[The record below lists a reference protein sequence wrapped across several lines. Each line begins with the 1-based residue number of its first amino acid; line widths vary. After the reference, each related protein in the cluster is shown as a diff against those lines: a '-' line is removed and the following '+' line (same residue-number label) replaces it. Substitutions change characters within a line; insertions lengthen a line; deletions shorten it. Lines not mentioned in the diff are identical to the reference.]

1 MDGGVL
7 VQLRAALA
15 VAMLAGFYVLG
26 AALAAAVGWVAV
38 WLLLIDPGSPDAQ
51 AGALA
56 LGALAVALLVPG
68 AAALL
73 SSGEPPPRDG
83 VAVDE
88 TQAPGLWAQTREL
101 AKLAGTRPPDEI
113 RLVAAVNAAVWQ
125 DTGALGLRAGR
136 RVLLVGAPL
145 LLVWPVAR
153 VRAVLAHELAHYSR
167 RHTGLAAITYRGMQA
182 MTRTIADAGPAGF
195 VLALYAAPY
204 AAVSLAVRRRTELEA
219 DDLAAR
225 VAGPDA
231 LAAALQDLGPLSAT
245 WELLIASY
253 AGWARTE
260 GYEPQDV
267 LLRFERDPR
276 LAPARPSSPG
286 PFDTHPSLEVRV
298 ARLAGGTSGTPGEE
312 RPAVE
317 LLADPGLLMATLRT
331 PDFDD
336 VVAAAARA
344 EARLDVARL
353 KRVGGLD
360 RAVSLLEEDP
370 DGPESTTAIDFV
382 VAALVA
388 AGRAEYTHAWSRPL
402 RLEPAGVARTVRAAA
417 EDPDEVPAL
426 VELLVGFGLLQR
438 RGTPLPMGPLSG
450 PGRLADDLFD
460 VSFSPRDQRRRTD
473 LRVFP
478 AALAAATLMDLRRA
492 GCIDTSGHV
501 LRVVGEA
508 TGDRYL
514 DAVLAR
520 LAAAPPRRVDTW
532 LTELGSD
539 VVETVATRRRLMG
552 RYGQQSTY
560 HSSNESVRPGFDA
573 EVRERV
579 LAALD
584 RGPALDPDL
593 DLGVLLWATET
604 AGAVLGR
611 QAVQARFL
619 LGRIAAED
627 PIARAVRTVAG
638 HGVSVQVTTDPQVS

>member
-1 MDGGVL
+1 MNGGVL

-26 AALAAAVGWVAV
+26 AALAVAVGWLAV
-38 WLLLIDPGSPDAQ
+38 WLLLIAPGSADAQ
-51 AGALA
+51 AGAFA

-113 RLVAAVNAAVWQ
+113 RLVAAVNAGVWQ
-125 DTGALGLRAGR
+125 DTGALGLRTGR

-145 LLVWPVAR
+145 LQVWPVSR

-182 MTRTIADAGPAGF
+182 MTRTIAEAGPAGF
-195 VLALYAAPY
+195 VLELYVLPY

-231 LAAALQDLGPLSAT
+231 LAAALRDLGPLSAT

-260 GYEPQDV
+260 GYEPEDV
-267 LLRFERDPR
+267 LLRFARDPHY
-276 LAPARPSSPG
+276 AAARPAQPG
-286 PFDTHPSLEVRV
+286 PFDTHPPLDVRL
-298 ARLAGGTSGTPGEE
+298 ARLAGGPSGTPGEE

-317 LLADPGLLMATLRT
+317 LLADPGLLTAALRT
-331 PDFDD
+331 ADFDD
-336 VVAAAARA
+336 LVAAAARA
-344 EARLDVARL
+344 EAKLDVARL
-353 KRVGGLD
+353 KRAGGLD
-360 RAVSLLEEDP
+360 RAVHVLEEG
-370 DGPESTTAIDFV
+370 GPESATAIDFV

-388 AGRAEYTHAWSRPL
+388 AGRAEYVHAWSRPL
-402 RLEPAGVARTVRAAA
+402 RLEPEGVARTVRAAA
-417 EDPDEVPAL
+417 EDPGKVPAL
-426 VELLVGFGLLQR
+426 VALLVEFGLVER

-460 VSFSPRDQRRRTD
+460 VSFAPRDRRRRTD

-492 GCIDTSGHV
+492 GCVDASGPV
-501 LRVVGEA
+501 LRVVGEGI
-508 TGDRYL
+508 GDPFL
-514 DAVLAR
+514 DAVLDR
-520 LAAAPPRRVDTW
+520 LAAGPPRRVDQW
-532 LTELGSD
+532 LAALGAD
-539 VVETVATRRRLMG
+539 VVETVATRRRLVG
-552 RYGQQSTY
+552 RYGQRSEY
-560 HSSNESVRPGFDA
+560 HSANDAVRPEFDA
-573 EVRERV
+573 ETRGRV

-584 RGPALDPDL
+584 RGPAPDRDL

-627 PIARAVRTVAG
+627 PIARAVRTVSG
-638 HGVSVQVTTDPQVS
+638 HGVRVPVTTDPQVS